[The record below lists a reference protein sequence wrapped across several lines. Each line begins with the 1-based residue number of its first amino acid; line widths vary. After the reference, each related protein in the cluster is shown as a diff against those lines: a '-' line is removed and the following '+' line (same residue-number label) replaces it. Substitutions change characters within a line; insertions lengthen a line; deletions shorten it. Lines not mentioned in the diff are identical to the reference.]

1 MWYLRQGRAGNAGRR
16 NGHMTRMFTVSRT
29 FSRSLSPLSRNPPD
43 SMPSTPSRSPSPESI
58 YTHETRL
65 DASTPRH
72 SRRHS
77 SDRLSMTKIASILR
91 YDEQQSKDLRRML
104 LTVTEQLK
112 QESQRADDNE
122 RRAREA
128 IQRFRAINEA
138 RVAAQQ
144 DAARANEELRMYKL
158 QLDYAQKEIFR
169 AQEILESLESQRHDA
184 ESSAAK
190 ARNVARKLREESIV
204 DLAREE
210 GHRLGLQE
218 GLSRSRRLGFDQARS
233 TPDRRDSRPV
243 QSNPSHIDESHVDD
257 REDDVRSPTPTQ
269 THFTAEPHLEPI
281 GERMLNFPPSPPAAS
296 APNPEVLSHPEPAP
310 TPPSVLPPIVVR
322 DSQSPFRH
330 PRSIIPPDGFI
341 PRAESNSTIRLPP
354 PHEMAQPVA
363 PSSPTL
369 DRQPSMESEPLM
381 VRDPGVR
388 HEIVPE
394 SPGSTTISQFELVS
408 DPSGSISRS
417 SRRKR
422 GSVVQETPGSTT
434 ISQFELVNYP
444 NGSVSRQPRR
454 KRRSLSVIPESVSG
468 DNTPAVELRSIPSD
482 HGSRPT
488 SASVSHGLVSSD
500 VSFSLMHR

>member
-1 MWYLRQGRAGNAGRR
+1 
-16 NGHMTRMFTVSRT
+16 V
-29 FSRSLSPLSRNPPD
+29 
-43 SMPSTPSRSPSPESI
+43 
-58 YTHETRL
+58 
-65 DASTPRH
+65 
-72 SRRHS
+72 
-77 SDRLSMTKIASILR
+77 TKIASILR

-138 RVAAQQ
+138 RVTAQQ
-144 DAARANEELRMYKL
+144 DAARANEEIRMYKL

-169 AQEILESLESQRHDA
+169 AQEILESLETQRHDA

-190 ARNVARKLREESIV
+190 ARNVARKLREEGLV

-218 GLSRSRRLGFDQARS
+218 GLSRARRLGFDQARS

-243 QSNPSHIDESHVDD
+243 QSNPSHVDD

-269 THFTAEPHLEPI
+269 TQYIAEPHLEPI
-281 GERMLNFPPSPPAAS
+281 GETMLNFPPSPPAAS

-310 TPPSVLPPIVVR
+310 TSPRDLPPIVVR
-322 DSQSPFRH
+322 DAQSPSRR
-330 PRSIIPPDGFI
+330 PRSIIPQDGFI
-341 PRAESNSTIRLPP
+341 PRAENDSTIRLPP
-354 PHEMAQPVA
+354 PHGMAQHVA
-363 PSSPTL
+363 SSSPTLVRQPSSSLTL

-408 DPSGSISRS
+408 DPSGS
-417 SRRKR
+417 
-422 GSVVQETPGSTT
+422 
-434 ISQFELVNYP
+434 
-444 NGSVSRQPRR
+444 VSRR

-482 HGSRPT
+482 RGSRPT
-488 SASVSHGLVSSD
+488 SANVSHGPVSPD
-500 VSFSLMHR
+500 VSLSLCTVDKPLLVTGVSLRPTVPNLCPSECCGWPP

>member
-1 MWYLRQGRAGNAGRR
+1 MPETQRSHDEDVRRLVALSHVHSPPGN
-16 NGHMTRMFTVSRT
+16 
-29 FSRSLSPLSRNPPD
+29 PLD
-43 SMPSTPSRSPSPESI
+43 SMPSTPSRSNSSSPESI

-72 SRRHS
+72 SHRHS

-169 AQEILESLESQRHDA
+169 AQEILESLETQRHDA

-190 ARNVARKLREESIV
+190 ARNVARKLREEGLV

-218 GLSRSRRLGFDQARS
+218 GITRARRLGFDQTRS

-243 QSNPSHIDESHVDD
+243 QNNPSHVDE

-269 THFTAEPHLEPI
+269 TPFIVEPRLEPI
-281 GERMLNFPPSPPAAS
+281 GEPMITFPQSPRAAS

-310 TPPSVLPPIVVR
+310 TPPSDFPPVVVR
-322 DSQSPFRH
+322 DPPSPSRH
-330 PRSIIPPDGFI
+330 PRSIVPQDGFI
-341 PRAESNSTIRLPP
+341 PRAESDSTIRLPP
-354 PHEMAQPVA
+354 PHEMAQPVS
-363 PSSPTL
+363 PSSPIL
-369 DRQPSMESEPLM
+369 DRQPSMESAPLM

-388 HEIVPE
+388 HEIAPLEPE

-408 DPSGSISRS
+408 DPSGS
-417 SRRKR
+417 
-422 GSVVQETPGSTT
+422 
-434 ISQFELVNYP
+434 
-444 NGSVSRQPRR
+444 VSRQSRR
-454 KRRSLSVIPESVSG
+454 KRRSLSVIPESVSS
-468 DNTPAVELRSIPSD
+468 DNTPAVELRSIPTD
-482 HGSRPT
+482 RGSRPT
-488 SASVSHGLVSSD
+488 SASVSYGPVSPD
-500 VSFSLMHR
+500 VSLLCTANKPS

>member
-1 MWYLRQGRAGNAGRR
+1 MWYLKRGRAGNAGRR

-310 TPPSVLPPIVVR
+310 TPPSVLPPIVTR
-322 DSQSPFRH
+322 DSQSSFRH

-408 DPSGSISRS
+408 DPSGSVSRS
-417 SRRKR
+417 S
-422 GSVVQETPGSTT
+422 
-434 ISQFELVNYP
+434 
-444 NGSVSRQPRR
+444 RR

-482 HGSRPT
+482 RGSRPT
-488 SASVSHGLVSSD
+488 SASVSHGLVSPD
-500 VSFSLMHR
+500 VSLSLMHR

>member
-1 MWYLRQGRAGNAGRR
+1 
-16 NGHMTRMFTVSRT
+16 
-29 FSRSLSPLSRNPPD
+29 
-43 SMPSTPSRSPSPESI
+43 
-58 YTHETRL
+58 
-65 DASTPRH
+65 
-72 SRRHS
+72 
-77 SDRLSMTKIASILR
+77 MTKIASILR

-169 AQEILESLESQRHDA
+169 AQEILESLETQRHDA

-190 ARNVARKLREESIV
+190 ARNVARKLREEGLV

-218 GLSRSRRLGFDQARS
+218 GIARSRGLGFDQARS
-233 TPDRRDSRPV
+233 TPDRRDSRLV
-243 QSNPSHIDESHVDD
+243 QSNPPHAND
-257 REDDVRSPTPTQ
+257 REDDLRSPTPTQ
-269 THFTAEPHLEPI
+269 THFIAEPHLEPI
-281 GERMLNFPPSPPAAS
+281 EETMLNFPPSPPAAS
-296 APNPEVLSHPEPAP
+296 APNPEVLSHPEPTP
-310 TPPSVLPPIVVR
+310 TSPSDFPPTVVR
-322 DSQSPFRH
+322 DAPSPSRR
-330 PRSIIPPDGFI
+330 PRSIIPQDGFI
-341 PRAESNSTIRLPP
+341 PHAENDSTIRLPP
-354 PHEMAQPVA
+354 PYEMGQRVA
-363 PSSPTL
+363 PSSPSL

-388 HEIVPE
+388 HESFPFEPE

-408 DPSGSISRS
+408 DPSGS
-417 SRRKR
+417 
-422 GSVVQETPGSTT
+422 
-434 ISQFELVNYP
+434 
-444 NGSVSRQPRR
+444 VSRQSRK

-468 DNTPAVELRSIPSD
+468 DNTPAAELRSIPTD

-488 SASVSHGLVSSD
+488 SASVSHGPVSRD
-500 VSFSLMHR
+500 VSLLFTADKPS

>member
-1 MWYLRQGRAGNAGRR
+1 
-16 NGHMTRMFTVSRT
+16 
-29 FSRSLSPLSRNPPD
+29 
-43 SMPSTPSRSPSPESI
+43 
-58 YTHETRL
+58 
-65 DASTPRH
+65 
-72 SRRHS
+72 
-77 SDRLSMTKIASILR
+77 MTKIASILR

-122 RRAREA
+122 RRARDA

-144 DAARANEELRMYKL
+144 DVARANEELRIYKL

-169 AQEILESLESQRHDA
+169 AQEILESLENQRHDA
-184 ESSAAK
+184 ETSAAK
-190 ARNVARKLREESIV
+190 ARNVARQLREEGLV

-218 GLSRSRRLGFDQARS
+218 GIARARRLGFDHARS

-243 QSNPSHIDESHVDD
+243 QSNPSHVDYQ
-257 REDDVRSPTPTQ
+257 EDDARSPTPTQ
-269 THFTAEPHLEPI
+269 THFIAEPHLEPI
-281 GERMLNFPPSPPAAS
+281 EEAMLDFPPSPPAAN

-310 TPPSVLPPIVVR
+310 TPPSDLPPIIVR
-322 DSQSPFRH
+322 DAPSPSRRL
-330 PRSIIPPDGFI
+330 RSIIPPDGFI
-341 PRAESNSTIRLPP
+341 PRVESDSTIRLPP
-354 PHEMAQPVA
+354 PHGMVPPVA

-388 HEIVPE
+388 HEVVPLEPE

-408 DPSGSISRS
+408 DPSGS
-417 SRRKR
+417 
-422 GSVVQETPGSTT
+422 
-434 ISQFELVNYP
+434 
-444 NGSVSRQPRR
+444 VSRQSRR

-468 DNTPAVELRSIPSD
+468 DNTPAAELRSIHTD
-482 HGSRPT
+482 RGSPRPT
-488 SASVSHGLVSSD
+488 SASVSHGPVSQD
-500 VSFSLMHR
+500 VSLLLYAPLINPS

>member
-1 MWYLRQGRAGNAGRR
+1 
-16 NGHMTRMFTVSRT
+16 
-29 FSRSLSPLSRNPPD
+29 
-43 SMPSTPSRSPSPESI
+43 MPSTPSRSTSSSPESI

-65 DASTPRH
+65 DTSTPRH

-77 SDRLSMTKIASILR
+77 SDRLSVTKIASILR

-138 RVAAQQ
+138 RVTAQQ

-169 AQEILESLESQRHDA
+169 AQEILESLETQRHDA
-184 ESSAAK
+184 ETSAAK
-190 ARNVARKLREESIV
+190 ARTVARKLREDGLV

-218 GLSRSRRLGFDQARS
+218 GLARSRRVGFDQARS

-243 QSNPSHIDESHVDD
+243 QGNPSHVDD
-257 REDDVRSPTPTQ
+257 REEREDDVRSPTPTQ
-269 THFTAEPHLEPI
+269 THFIAEPPLGPI
-281 GERMLNFPPSPPAAS
+281 GESMLNFPPSPRQ
-296 APNPEVLSHPEPAP
+296 EVLSHPEPAP
-310 TPPSVLPPIVVR
+310 PPPSDFPPIVVR
-322 DSQSPFRH
+322 DAQSPSRR
-330 PRSIIPPDGFI
+330 PRSIIPHDGFI
-341 PRAESNSTIRLPP
+341 PHAENDSTIRLPP
-354 PHEMAQPVA
+354 PHGMAQPIA
-363 PSSPTL
+363 RSSPTL
-369 DRQPSMESEPLM
+369 DRQQSTESEPLM

-388 HEIVPE
+388 QNFPLEPE

-408 DPSGSISRS
+408 DPSGS
-417 SRRKR
+417 
-422 GSVVQETPGSTT
+422 
-434 ISQFELVNYP
+434 
-444 NGSVSRQPRR
+444 VSRQSRR

-468 DNTPAVELRSIPSD
+468 DNTPSVELRSIPTD
-482 HGSRPT
+482 RGSRPT
-488 SASVSHGLVSSD
+488 SASVSYGPVSPVGMCPSYAPLINP
-500 VSFSLMHR
+500 S

>member
-1 MWYLRQGRAGNAGRR
+1 
-16 NGHMTRMFTVSRT
+16 
-29 FSRSLSPLSRNPPD
+29 
-43 SMPSTPSRSPSPESI
+43 
-58 YTHETRL
+58 
-65 DASTPRH
+65 
-72 SRRHS
+72 
-77 SDRLSMTKIASILR
+77 MTKIASILR

-169 AQEILESLESQRHDA
+169 AQEILESLETQRHDA
-184 ESSAAK
+184 EANAAK
-190 ARNVARKLREESIV
+190 ARNVARKFREESLV

-218 GLSRSRRLGFDQARS
+218 GIARARRVGFDQARS
-233 TPDRRDSRPV
+233 TPDQRDSRPV
-243 QSNPSHIDESHVDD
+243 QSNPSHVNDQ
-257 REDDVRSPTPTQ
+257 EDDVRSPTPTQ
-269 THFTAEPHLEPI
+269 TSFVPEPPLEPI
-281 GERMLNFPPSPPAAS
+281 GEMLTFPPSPRAAS

-310 TPPSVLPPIVVR
+310 TPPNDLPPIVVR
-322 DSQSPFRH
+322 DAPSPSRR
-330 PRSIIPPDGFI
+330 PRSIVPQDGFI
-341 PRAESNSTIRLPP
+341 PRAENDSTIRLPP
-354 PHEMAQPVA
+354 PHEMAQPIA
-363 PSSPTL
+363 PSSPAL

-388 HEIVPE
+388 YEIVPE

-408 DPSGSISRS
+408 DPSGS
-417 SRRKR
+417 
-422 GSVVQETPGSTT
+422 
-434 ISQFELVNYP
+434 
-444 NGSVSRQPRR
+444 VSRQSRR

-468 DNTPAVELRSIPSD
+468 DNTPAVELRSIPTD
-482 HGSRPT
+482 RGSRPT
-488 SASVSHGLVSSD
+488 SANVSRGPVSLDVSLLCTADKLLLVPSVSLRPTVPNLCPSECCGCLP
-500 VSFSLMHR
+500 

>member
-1 MWYLRQGRAGNAGRR
+1 
-16 NGHMTRMFTVSRT
+16 
-29 FSRSLSPLSRNPPD
+29 
-43 SMPSTPSRSPSPESI
+43 
-58 YTHETRL
+58 
-65 DASTPRH
+65 
-72 SRRHS
+72 
-77 SDRLSMTKIASILR
+77 MTKIASILR

-169 AQEILESLESQRHDA
+169 AQEILESLETQRHDA

-190 ARNVARKLREESIV
+190 ARNVARKLREEGLV

-218 GLSRSRRLGFDQARS
+218 GLSRARRVGFDQTRS

-243 QSNPSHIDESHVDD
+243 QSNPSHVDD
-257 REDDVRSPTPTQ
+257 RDDDVRSPTPTQ
-269 THFTAEPHLEPI
+269 THFIAEPHLEPI
-281 GERMLNFPPSPPAAS
+281 GETMLNFPPSPPAAS

-310 TPPSVLPPIVVR
+310 TSPRDLPPIVVS
-322 DSQSPFRH
+322 DAQSPSRR
-330 PRSIIPPDGFI
+330 PRSIIPQDGFI
-341 PRAESNSTIRLPP
+341 PIAENDSTIRLPP
-354 PHEMAQPVA
+354 PYGMAQHVA
-363 PSSPTL
+363 SSSPTLVRQQSSSPALVRQQSSSQTLVRQPTSSPTL

-408 DPSGSISRS
+408 DPSGS
-417 SRRKR
+417 
-422 GSVVQETPGSTT
+422 
-434 ISQFELVNYP
+434 
-444 NGSVSRQPRR
+444 VSRR

-482 HGSRPT
+482 RGSRPT
-488 SASVSHGLVSSD
+488 SASVSHGPVSLD
-500 VSFSLMHR
+500 VPFSLIHR